1 MMMIMMMII
10 MMMIMMMIIMTM
22 IMIDSKSQEI
32 NGHFQNYCTFKSMTK
47 YEIKNTWYLRYE
59 ATAFSSSPTPSYSC
73 PMRQ

>member
-1 MMMIMMMII
+1 MMMIMMIIMMMIMMMII

-47 YEIKNTWYLRYE
+47 YEIKKHMVP
-59 ATAFSSSPTPSYSC
+59 AI
-73 PMRQ
+73 